1 MANGT
6 TGNAAT
12 TGTTA
17 ATTDPLLGKQTGQES
32 SLSNWVGPY
41 VTEMLGRGQ
50 ALASTPYQAYM
61 GPLTA
66 GQSGLQQQAF
76 SGIAGLT
83 IPTQQMQAFTP
94 TSFTGTYETAEGKQ
108 APLAQQ
114 YMSPYLQAALDP
126 QLQEARRQAE
136 ISRMEQ
142 AGRLA
147 KAGAYGGSRQAVMES
162 ELNRNLLQNLANITG
177 TGYQQAFESAQKQFN
192 TEQDRQAAA
201 TKAAQ
206 DYGLAA
212 IQRQSDLGQVQ
223 RDIEQQGIAA
233 DYAQFKEER
242 DYPFKQTTYMQSLL
256 QGLPLSTTAY
266 SYQQP
271 SAVSQAIGGANSLNE
286 LYRTLFGD

>member
-6 TGNAAT
+6 TGNATT
-12 TGTTA
+12 TGNTA

-94 TSFTGTYETAEGKQ
+94 TSFTQAGT
-108 APLAQQ
+108 AQQ

-147 KAGAYGGSRQAVMES
+147 KAGAYGGSRQAIMES

-212 IQRQSDLGQVQ
+212 IQRQADLGQVQ
-223 RDIEQQGIAA
+223 RDIEQQGIEA
-233 DYAQFKEER
+233 DYAQYKEER

-271 SAVSQAIGGANSLNE
+271 SAISQAIGGANSLNE